1 MYPISDA
8 VKALFAAEQRQMLR
22 ITGYG
27 SNGQKIRITDDD
39 IILNSFSIDRYA
51 CNESK
56 LEIGTAI
63 SSEMTLKLYNYDGRF
78 DYAAF
83 EGAELFVEIGIAD
96 WEQDAPE
103 ITWIPCGYFTPDRQ
117 PRKLGVITLNALD
130 RMMRFDQ
137 VVERESLVPWED
149 NNGNI
154 IKDNNNNTI
163 YFFSGITF
171 PTTLPDFVESICT
184 RYGVPLATDLTQL
197 PNATSYEITAFPVTD
212 VNLTYRQIIQWCAGV
227 MGANAWIDWNGEMR
241 FSWYDNTTS
250 YVTNTSNRYNSDLY
264 ENDITVTG
272 VVWTDTDEDETQ
284 YVAGNSAYALDL
296 TGNPMINADNARDI
310 LGSIHAAI
318 IGFTY
323 RPFEASVINAPYLW
337 PMDRV
342 SFVDKDGNGHV
353 SSLTNVRFGINGAMA
368 IAATGET
375 EVTNS
380 RTQPGSFTSQQ
391 QEILRRMVRV
401 TGENLNQA
409 VDNATAQIT
418 GANGGYVRFI
428 YDTNGNPTEILIMD
442 TTSISTA
449 RKVWRWN
456 RNGLG
461 YSSNGYNGPY
471 EIAMT
476 QDGAI
481 VAKFITSGTM
491 SADRIQGGTLV
502 LGGNNNVSGI
512 LRILDANGTVI
523 GSWDKNGIVTDKGTI
538 GSFTLDNGA
547 LIYGTPGENG
557 NGIRMRYDGF
567 LTSYGGSSSG
577 IVGYSWLHNGWLEIG
592 NYGYGSA
599 KFNAPSSYNGGFSIS
614 VTNADGSFTR
624 VPLYCD
630 NSDTDRKI
638 VFGGPFKTLFQNDVT
653 VSQGTLTTQNLQV
666 TGTKNRK
673 VSTDQYSDRLL
684 YCYETPSPLFGDVGE
699 GEIGADGQCY
709 VWLDAVFAQ
718 TISTEGYQVF
728 LQRYGA
734 GDCWV
739 AERRPGCFIVE
750 GEPGLRFGWEIKA
763 KQRDFDQRRL
773 DTAEQPYTPTET
785 DYGALAAAH
794 IDDIRKERISA

>member
-63 SSEMTLKLYNYDGRF
+63 SSEMMLKLYNYDGRF

-96 WEQDAPE
+96 WEQDEPE

-149 NNGNI
+149 NNGNT

-547 LIYGTPGENG
+547 LTYGDIPNNRAGVEISRNNIIYQQLYTGGNYGRVRIYGQGIQFYWNG
-557 NGIRMRYDGF
+557 N
-567 LTSYGGSSSG
+567 LSYT
-577 IVGYSWLHNGWLEIG
+577 IG
-592 NYGYGSA
+592 NYGSA
-599 KFNAPSSYNGGFSIS
+599 FTISRVQSDGTTRGLSLNETDLSATINGYTSFKCNGLYVNNGNP
-614 VTNADGSFTR
+614 VTLW
-624 VPLYCD
+624 P
-630 NSDTDRKI
+630 
-638 VFGGPFKTLFQNDVT
+638 DVT
-653 VSQGTLTTQNLQV
+653 CQSDFTVV
-666 TGTKNRK
+666 GTKSRK

-684 YCYETPSPLFGDVGE
+684 YCYETPSPMFGDVGE
-699 GEIGADGQCY
+699 GEIGADGRCY

-739 AERRPGCFIVE
+739 AERRPGCFVVE

-763 KQRDFDQRRL
+763 KQRDYDQRRL
-773 DTAEQPYTPTET
+773 DTAEQPYTPTEM

>member
-63 SSEMTLKLYNYDGRF
+63 SSEMMLKLYNYDGRF

-96 WEQDAPE
+96 WEQDEPE

-149 NNGNI
+149 NNGNT

-547 LIYGTPGENG
+547 LTYGDIPNNRAGVEISRNNIIYQQLYTGGNYGRVRIYGQGIQFYWNG
-557 NGIRMRYDGF
+557 N
-567 LTSYGGSSSG
+567 LSYT
-577 IVGYSWLHNGWLEIG
+577 IG
-592 NYGYGSA
+592 NYGSA
-599 KFNAPSSYNGGFSIS
+599 FTISRVQSDGTTRGLSLNETDLSATINGYTSFKCNGLYVNNGNP
-614 VTNADGSFTR
+614 VTLW
-624 VPLYCD
+624 P
-630 NSDTDRKI
+630 
-638 VFGGPFKTLFQNDVT
+638 DVT
-653 VSQGTLTTQNLQV
+653 CQSDFTVV
-666 TGTKNRK
+666 GTKSRK

-684 YCYETPSPLFGDVGE
+684 YCYETPSPMFGDVGE
-699 GEIGADGQCY
+699 GEIGADGRCY

-718 TISTEGYQVF
+718 TISTDGYQVF

-739 AERRPGCFIVE
+739 AERRPGYFIVE

-763 KQRDFDQRRL
+763 KQRDYDQRRL
-773 DTAEQPYTPTET
+773 DTAEQPYTPTEM

>member
-63 SSEMTLKLYNYDGRF
+63 SSEMMLKLYNYDGRF

-96 WEQDAPE
+96 WEQDEPE

-149 NNGNI
+149 NNGNT

-310 LGSIHAAI
+310 LGSIHTAI

-547 LIYGTPGENG
+547 LTYGDIPNNRAGVEISRNNIIYQQLYTGGNYGRVRIYGQGIQFYWNG
-557 NGIRMRYDGF
+557 N
-567 LTSYGGSSSG
+567 LSYT
-577 IVGYSWLHNGWLEIG
+577 IG
-592 NYGYGSA
+592 NYGSA
-599 KFNAPSSYNGGFSIS
+599 FTISRVQSDGTTRGLSLNETDLSATINGYTSFKCNGLYVNNGNP
-614 VTNADGSFTR
+614 VTLW
-624 VPLYCD
+624 P
-630 NSDTDRKI
+630 
-638 VFGGPFKTLFQNDVT
+638 DVT
-653 VSQGTLTTQNLQV
+653 CQSDFTVV
-666 TGTKNRK
+666 GTKSRK

-684 YCYETPSPLFGDVGE
+684 YCYETPSPMFGDVGE
-699 GEIGADGQCY
+699 GEIGADGRCY

-739 AERRPGCFIVE
+739 AERRPGCFVVE

-763 KQRDFDQRRL
+763 KQRDYDQRRL
-773 DTAEQPYTPTET
+773 DTAEQPYTPTEM